1 MMLQSAVNQLLG
13 MGAAYSK
20 LQSKAASSADTSE
33 LKNQQELEFMKQK
46 NDIINAQNK
55 KEHQDRMKYSKA
67 EIKSKTQQSMKMK
80 ALKDMQDKGQL
91 SVEQISDFNSL
102 LKSIK
107 GGN

>member
-1 MMLQSAVNQLLG
+1 
-13 MGAAYSK
+13 
-20 LQSKAASSADTSE
+20 
-33 LKNQQELEFMKQK
+33 MKQK